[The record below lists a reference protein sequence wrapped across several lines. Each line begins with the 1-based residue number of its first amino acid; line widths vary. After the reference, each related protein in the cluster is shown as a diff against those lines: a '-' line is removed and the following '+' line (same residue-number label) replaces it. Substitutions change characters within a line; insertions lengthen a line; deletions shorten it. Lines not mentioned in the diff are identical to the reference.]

1 MPKVIVFKIQYDT
14 SGEASATLGLNLYYK
29 GHGKDREARQALRNF
44 IAVKYPQLSKFSL
57 RETGAG
63 FEFASGLRD
72 IGYEMKV
79 KNVPILAG
87 SLIRRNCMRKTHRI
101 NSKFK
106 FDVNVV
112 SVSP

>member
-1 MPKVIVFKIQYDT
+1 MNH
-14 SGEASATLGLNLYYK
+14 TLGFNLYYK
-29 GHGKDREARQALRNF
+29 GHGKDKEARQALRDF
-44 IAVKYPQLSKFSL
+44 IAVNYPQLAKFNL

-63 FEFASGLRD
+63 FEFARGLRD
-72 IGYEMKV
+72 IDYEMKV
-79 KNVPILAG
+79 TNVPILAG

-112 SVSP
+112 SVRP

>member
-1 MPKVIVFKIQYDT
+1 MNH
-14 SGEASATLGLNLYYK
+14 TLGFNLYYK
-29 GHGKDREARQALRNF
+29 GHGFGKEARQALKTF
-44 IAVKYPQLSKFSL
+44 ITVNYPQLAKFNL

-63 FEFASGLRD
+63 FEFARGLRD

-79 KNVPILAG
+79 KNIPILAG
-87 SLIRRNCMRKTHRI
+87 SLIRRNCTRKTHCI